1 MRTTPNILWV
11 RWRIPTRE
19 ADRKEENRSAKH
31 DRRGGGRAQ
40 IDRPN
45 RTPGLRGA
53 EDRRNELGLR
63 RDVGIASEQE
73 LDAAGIDRHE
83 LSVGILT
90 DRAGLDAGVAQD
102 KAVGEQLAQG
112 RRIRGTAG
120 VAQFAG
126 MEHDLQRRRAGA
138 AALQDAAVAVDR

>member
-1 MRTTPNILWV
+1 MRTTPNIVWV

-19 ADRKEENRSAKH
+19 ADRNKEYRSAKH
-31 DRRGGGRAQ
+31 DRRGAGRAQ

-53 EDRRNELGLR
+53 EDRSNELGLR
-63 RDVGIASEQE
+63 RDVGIASEQK

-83 LSVGILT
+83 LSVRILT

-102 KAVGEQLAQG
+102 KAVGEQLPQG
-112 RRIRGTAG
+112 RRVRGTAG
-120 VAQFAG
+120 VAQFAV
-126 MEHDLQRRRAGA
+126 MEHNLQRRRAG
-138 AALQDAAVAVDR
+138 